1 MRAPRR
7 TRGARRPATEI
18 EGRAIIATAM
28 GKRDQAPPPASA
40 APFNAAL
47 SGLAARLREVMPSP
61 PPPVPVEQVEPAPAA
76 KPAGRPPPA
85 RAVVR
90 MERAGRGGKTV
101 TVVEKLALPPR
112 ELTAWLGDLKRALGC
127 GGVIEGG
134 ALVLQGDTRERVG
147 AWLEKR
153 GVKKVTVA

>member
-1 MRAPRR
+1 MA
-7 TRGARRPATEI
+7 
-18 EGRAIIATAM
+18 
-28 GKRDQAPPPASA
+28 KRKQAPPPAQPPG
-40 APFNAAL
+40 PFNAAL
-47 SGLAARLREVMPSP
+47 AGLASKLGEVPRLPAP
-61 PPPVPVEQVEPAPAA
+61 PPAVEPTPAA

-101 TVVEKLALPPR
+101 TVVEKLGLPPR
-112 ELTAWLGDLKRALGC
+112 DLEAWLGDLKRALGC
-127 GGVIEGG
+127 GGVIEDG
-134 ALVLQGDTRERVG
+134 ALVLQGDTRERTG

>member
-1 MRAPRR
+1 MSA
-7 TRGARRPATEI
+7 TRPAVGDG
-18 EGRAIIATAM
+18 GRDPCHHRRRM
-28 GKRDQAPPPASA
+28 GKRDKIPPPAPQ

-47 SGLAARLREVMPSP
+47 SGLAARLGELPRAPEPVAAPKP
-61 PPPVPVEQVEPAPAA
+61 PG
-76 KPAGRPPPA
+76 KPPPA

-101 TVVEKLALPPR
+101 TVVEKL
-112 ELTAWLGDLKRALGC
+112 ELRPSELETWLGDLKRALGC

-153 GVKKVTVA
+153 GVRKVTVA

>member
-1 MRAPRR
+1 
-7 TRGARRPATEI
+7 
-18 EGRAIIATAM
+18 M
-28 GKRDQAPPPASA
+28 GKRDQTPPPAPPP
-40 APFNAAL
+40 PFNAAL
-47 SGLAARLREVMPSP
+47 AGLAARLGQVPASPVTPAHPEP
-61 PPPVPVEQVEPAPAA
+61 PPAP
-76 KPAGRPPPA
+76 KPPGRPPPA

-147 AWLEKR
+147 AWLEQR